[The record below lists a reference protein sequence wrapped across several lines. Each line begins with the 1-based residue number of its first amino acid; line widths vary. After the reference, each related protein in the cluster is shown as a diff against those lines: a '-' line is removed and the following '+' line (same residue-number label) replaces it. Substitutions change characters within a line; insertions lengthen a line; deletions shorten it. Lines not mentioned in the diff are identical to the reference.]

1 MRTEP
6 PRGALK
12 GTHPFRSY
20 AFRPIGNA
28 SCFRHIAKKH
38 HGTSWIKLI
47 PELRVTRADVRSR
60 GDLGS
65 EDALGLGWSVERLG
79 LPGYL
84 IRRALYA
91 L

>member
-1 MRTEP
+1 M
-6 PRGALK
+6 
-12 GTHPFRSY
+12 
-20 AFRPIGNA
+20 
-28 SCFRHIAKKH
+28 
-38 HGTSWIKLI
+38 
-47 PELRVTRADVRSR
+47 TRADVRSR

-65 EDALGLGWSVERLG
+65 EDALGLGWSVKRLG